1 MEWLILVLI
10 LALPVLR
17 FMLLPA
23 RVAIGV
29 RRLPLSQFALIGA
42 GLVAGWF
49 VLDAVSHTREP
60 TGQYLRGEA
69 EIRKLLE

>member
-17 FMLLPA
+17 LMLLPA
-23 RVAIGV
+23 RMAIGV

-42 GLVAGWF
+42 VLVAAWF
-49 VLDAVSHTREP
+49 VLDAVNHPREA